1 MCPRWWGG
9 RGSAAGLL
17 RAYRVRKEFGEA
29 AEYMPQGHADHEED
43 VQVEQHNHAHTH
55 PCLAAA
61 PLPKPNSMPHIV
73 GLTCGISSLLDE
85 IQKFATPFYFFGSPK
100 KQATGMAAGMEAVFA
115 QMIGKSP
122 VAPSSGSSPPASRTL
137 LNSMRFKR
145 NLAAGVE
152 KRSPEKRTPTKR
164 SAEKREKSA
173 LTILNIGS
181 TSLVK
186 QVQAILD
193 GSSSSLEISP
203 GAFPAEYPGAM
214 DEAASALEELF
225 KKVTEERGCQ
235 LRQITC
241 RGVALG
247 SVVTVAF
254 ARLFFMHTP
263 GQNAYASLS
272 TNQTHTGKIHRDS
285 FLAVTP

>member
-1 MCPRWWGG
+1 
-9 RGSAAGLL
+9 
-17 RAYRVRKEFGEA
+17 
-29 AEYMPQGHADHEED
+29 
-43 VQVEQHNHAHTH
+43 
-55 PCLAAA
+55 
-61 PLPKPNSMPHIV
+61 
-73 GLTCGISSLLDE
+73 
-85 IQKFATPFYFFGSPK
+85 
-100 KQATGMAAGMEAVFA
+100 MAAGMEAVFA

-254 ARLFFMHTP
+254 ARLFFYAYSRSKCIRQPKHKPDTHWQNPQGLLPSPHPLTVSLRPGSARFCIADHTP
-263 GQNAYASLS
+263 ALPV
-272 TNQTHTGKIHRDS
+272 TDS
-285 FLAVTP
+285 REC